1 MQDYKFE
8 ITQKSTISKARLGKI
23 HTPHGVI
30 ETPTFMPVGTQATV
44 KSLTPDQISTTQTNI
59 ILANTYH
66 LSLRPGIEII
76 KAHGG
81 LHKFMNWNKPIL
93 TDSGGY
99 QVFSLAKSR
108 KINSNGV
115 TFKSHID
122 GSFHKFSPEN
132 VIDLQCGFN
141 SDIMM
146 VLDICT
152 AYNVSKTQTSLDMK
166 LTHKW
171 ASQAYQHW
179 AKKNIPNWC
188 FAIIQGGF
196 HEELRQE
203 SIETLTQLNF
213 PGFALGG
220 LSVGEPQDLLHEYI
234 EKFGPKLPENKPRYV
249 MGIGYPENIKVA
261 IENGIDMFD
270 CVIPTRIAR
279 HGQFFLEEKRINI
292 KKEIFKNDLTPL
304 DNACD
309 CYTCKN
315 FTKSYLRHLF
325 ISKEMLASTLLSIH
339 NINYLNKIVNLYKKT
354 LFYT

>member
-1 MQDYKFE
+1 MKNYKFE
-8 ITQKSTISKARLGKI
+8 ITKQSKTTKARLGKL
-23 HTPHGVI
+23 HTPHGI
-30 ETPTFMPVGTQATV
+30 IQTPTFMPVGTQATV
-44 KSLTPDQISTTQTNI
+44 KSLTPSQILETQSNI

-66 LSLRPGIEII
+66 LSLRPGIDII

-99 QVFSLAKSR
+99 QVFSLAQSR

-122 GSFHKFSPEN
+122 GSLHKFTPES

-152 AYNVSKTQTSLDMK
+152 AYNATKKQTAKDMA

-171 ASQAYQHW
+171 ANQAFTHW
-179 AKKNIPNWC
+179 QQKNIPNWC

-196 HEELRQE
+196 HEDLRNE
-203 SIETLTQLNF
+203 SIETLTKLDF
-213 PGFALGG
+213 PGFAIGG
-220 LSVGEPQDLLHEYI
+220 VSVGEPQDILHDYI
-234 EKFGPKLPENKPRYV
+234 QKFGPKLPENKPRYV
-249 MGIGYPENIKVA
+249 MGIGLPEDIKTA

-279 HGQFFLEEKRINI
+279 HGQFFFEDKRINI
-292 KKEIFKNDLTPL
+292 KKEQFKTEIAPL
-304 DNACD
+304 DSSCS
-309 CYTCKN
+309 CYTCKHY
-315 FTKSYLRHLF
+315 TKSYLRHLF

-339 NINYLNKIVNLYKKT
+339 NIFYLNKIVNLYKNK
-354 LFYT
+354 LFQT

>member
-1 MQDYKFE
+1 MKNYKFE
-8 ITQKSTISKARLGKI
+8 ITKRSKTTKARLGKI
-23 HTPHGVI
+23 HTPHGII

-44 KSLTPDQISTTQTNI
+44 KSLTPNQISDTHSNI

-81 LHKFMNWNKPIL
+81 LHKFMNWNNPIL

-99 QVFSLAKSR
+99 QVFSLAQSR

-122 GSFHKFSPEN
+122 GSLHNFTPEN
-132 VIDLQCGFN
+132 VIDLQCDFN

-152 AYNVSKTQTSLDMK
+152 AYNETKKQTAADMA

-171 ASQAYQHW
+171 AKQAFNHW
-179 AKKNIPNWC
+179 QQKNIPNWC

-196 HEELRQE
+196 HEDLRDE
-203 SIETLTQLNF
+203 SIETLTQLDF
-213 PGFALGG
+213 PGFAIGG
-220 LSVGEPQDLLHEYI
+220 VSVGEPQDILHDYI
-234 EKFGPKLPENKPRYV
+234 QKFGPKLPENKPRYV
-249 MGIGYPENIKVA
+249 MGIGLPENIKVA

-279 HGQFFLEEKRINI
+279 HGQFFYENKRINI
-292 KKEIFKNDLTPL
+292 KKEIYKSDLTPL
-304 DNACD
+304 DSSCN
-309 CYTCKN
+309 CYTCQN
-315 FTKSYLRHLF
+315 FTKSYIRHLF
-325 ISKEMLASTLLSIH
+325 IAKEMLASTLLSIH
-339 NINYLNKIVNLYKKT
+339 NIQYLNKIVNFYKKKF
-354 LFYT
+354 FYT